1 MDLGIFQKFCQEVH
15 RKSDVIICITTGGAP
30 EVAHAVSLAKTELRE
45 V

>member
-1 MDLGIFQKFCQEVH
+1 MDLGLLQEFSQEVH

>member
-1 MDLGIFQKFCQEVH
+1 
-15 RKSDVIICITTGGAP
+15 VIICITTGGAP